1 MVHTMTD
8 ATSADL
14 DNEENE
20 SSMMAAMKS
29 AGLESMIEKEDSA
42 DDVSIK
48 EEIEMGQ
55 NELPLET
62 EEEDFDVDAIVAE
75 GEVASRSGDHIV
87 ALEAFNRAIA

>member
-29 AGLESMIEKEDSA
+29 AGLESMIEKEDSV
-42 DDVSIK
+42 DDVSTK
-48 EEIEMGQ
+48 EEIEMEQ
-55 NELPLET
+55 NELPLEA
-62 EEEDFDVDAIVAE
+62 EEEDF
-75 GEVASRSGDHIV
+75 GKFPQFHSQCHRLNLRH
-87 ALEAFNRAIA
+87 